1 MTFRM
6 EGFKTASL
14 SEISLRIRAGARTMD
29 GTTLVALIQLMK
41 TVWTLFVKDD
51 PLADNMYFFPS
62 LVTIIR

>member
-1 MTFRM
+1 MTSRM

-14 SEISLRIRAGARTMD
+14 SEISLQIRAGARTMD

-51 PLADNMYFFPS
+51 PLADNM
-62 LVTIIR
+62 